1 MDPATIAALILAGSR
16 AIAALADALATV
28 HAGGTISPEQQAVID
43 GELAAAR
50 ARNDA
55 AINAALA
62 AIAIPKLPKA

>member
-16 AIAALADALATV
+16 AVAALADALGTLQS
-28 HAGGTISPEQQAVID
+28 GGTISPEQQAVID

-55 AINAALA
+55 AIAAA
-62 AIAIPKLPKA
+62 MARADQGSQP